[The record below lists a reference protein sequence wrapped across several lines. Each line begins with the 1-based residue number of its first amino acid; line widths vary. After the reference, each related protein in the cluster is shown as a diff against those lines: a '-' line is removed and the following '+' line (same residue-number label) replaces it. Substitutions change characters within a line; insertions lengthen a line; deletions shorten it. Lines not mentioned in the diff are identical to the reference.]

1 MYGEGSSC
9 STEVDKPRHSSLKR
23 SSGRWWRIPRFRL
36 GWREPLKP
44 PDPYR
49 TLLNL
54 RDKRLESPNGANT
67 GKTLMEVQWNLDSI
81 VTGDRHDPF
90 SNLGNCRRSI
100 GGWKK
105 GKLQIRSTKESVGYS
120 TRKEAGSWWNWVCV
134 RKRGQF
140 EARLQ
145 VFEESC
151 KFSSGGWRDTWL

>member
-23 SSGRWWRIPRFRL
+23 SSGRRIPRFRL
-36 GWREPLKP
+36 GWREPLKS

-100 GGWKK
+100 GG
-105 GKLQIRSTKESVGYS
+105 
-120 TRKEAGSWWNWVCV
+120 
-134 RKRGQF
+134 
-140 EARLQ
+140 
-145 VFEESC
+145 
-151 KFSSGGWRDTWL
+151 